1 VQEDGL
7 LTGDAV
13 SDTDVVFV
21 PAHPRV
27 KAAGSD
33 LVFEVR
39 VLEDGTAAGVAFTTK
54 ESLVE
59 GLGAAQPWVAMPL
72 GRFRELMGGA
82 GVGNVVINPR
92 VPQDAVRWQPD
103 DLQEFIAGGRA

>member
-7 LTGDAV
+7 LSGDAM

-33 LVFEVR
+33 VVFEVR
-39 VLEDGTAAGVAFTTK
+39 VLEDQTAAGIAFTSK
-54 ESLVE
+54 QSLIE
-59 GLGAAQPWVAMPL
+59 ALGTAQPWVALPL
-72 GRFRELMGGA
+72 GRFRELMGSA
-82 GVGNVVINPR
+82 GVGTVVVNPQ
-92 VPQDAVRWQPD
+92 VPQDAARWRPD
-103 DLQEFIAGGRA
+103 DLQEFIAGGRT